1 MSVINYKA
9 FAQLLGILILTL
21 LSLTGCGSSSS
32 ASNSN
37 TAQPPT
43 NTPVSPPATTRVI
56 IVGAGSAGL
65 SAGFELHN
73 AGLDVVV
80 LEARDRIGGRVW
92 SDRRDNQQ
100 SVDLGAAW
108 IHGISGN
115 PVHDLA
121 QQQGLELTPTDYDN
135 GVLKNDPD
143 GSQITTAEIL
153 SIMNLLFN
161 KLDSSSSASTTTS
174 ISAIVEQVMAENP
187 NISPQKMQF
196 VISSFVE
203 QPFAGPVEE
212 LSLHALE
219 EGEEEFGGGDV
230 MFPTGYDRIFN
241 DMVAALDIRLEQI
254 VTDINY
260 TDTEIQISTAD
271 NTVYVADKVIVTVP
285 LGVLQRDAI
294 NFEPALPQSKQV
306 AINALGMGVFNKVYL
321 GFEEVFWE
329 TEADVIE
336 YYSDTKILW
345 SSIFNMFKQYGDP
358 ALLAISTAD
367 EGIAMEAKTDDQIV
381 DELMSILKE
390 QYGDDI
396 PQPNDVRIT
405 RWQQDPF
412 SYGSYSF
419 MKTGASNQSRI
430 DLAETVD
437 DKVYFA
443 GEATSSEFPA
453 TVHGA
458 LLSGIREAEKIK

>member
-9 FAQLLGILILTL
+9 FAQLLIILILTL

-56 IVGAGSAGL
+56 IIGAGAAGL
-65 SAGFELHN
+65 SAGFELQN

-80 LEARDRIGGRVW
+80 LEARDRMGGRVW

-219 EGEEEFGGGDV
+219 A
-230 MFPTGYDRIFN
+230 MTK
-241 DMVAALDIRLEQI
+241 
-254 VTDINY
+254 T
-260 TDTEIQISTAD
+260 
-271 NTVYVADKVIVTVP
+271 P
-285 LGVLQRDAI
+285 L
-294 NFEPALPQSKQV
+294 
-306 AINALGMGVFNKVYL
+306 
-321 GFEEVFWE
+321 
-329 TEADVIE
+329 
-336 YYSDTKILW
+336 
-345 SSIFNMFKQYGDP
+345 
-358 ALLAISTAD
+358 
-367 EGIAMEAKTDDQIV
+367 
-381 DELMSILKE
+381 
-390 QYGDDI
+390 
-396 PQPNDVRIT
+396 
-405 RWQQDPF
+405 
-412 SYGSYSF
+412 
-419 MKTGASNQSRI
+419 
-430 DLAETVD
+430 
-437 DKVYFA
+437 
-443 GEATSSEFPA
+443 
-453 TVHGA
+453 
-458 LLSGIREAEKIK
+458 